1 MIVVASLSS
10 LLLHVILSPK
20 VVHHILE
27 WISCLHNQDKCQIII
42 IKGQS
47 LHVTFIKMNKETV
60 IYKWLYGN
68 YPCNTTRYSP
78 SFQCVVD
85 EKWGDWRPHLAMIL
99 SNPTGREMDKKSI
112 MTLGDTLGNSTS

>member
-1 MIVVASLSS
+1 MVIFNRFVFYKIILLVVHKCLYMIVVASLSS

-47 LHVTFIKMNKETV
+47 LHVTFMKMNKETV

-68 YPCNTTRYSP
+68 YPCNTTLPPFSVWWMRSG
-78 SFQCVVD
+78 
-85 EKWGDWRPHLAMIL
+85 ETGDHI
-99 SNPTGREMDKKSI
+99 
-112 MTLGDTLGNSTS
+112 